1 MDFRRTTIADLA
13 ADVRSGRTRARDLV
27 EVALARIEEVD
38 QRVNAFVAVDADG
51 AREQADAVDARVA
64 AGEDV
69 GPLAGIPLGV
79 KDLEDAAGF
88 RATQGSAAHADAG
101 PAAADTPPETGRA
114 PV

>member
-1 MDFRRTTIADLA
+1 MDCRRAPIADLA
-13 ADVRSGRTRARDLV
+13 AEFLSGRTRARDLV

-88 RATQGSAAHADAG
+88 RTTDRKSTRLNSSH
-101 PAAADTPPETGRA
+101 
-114 PV
+114 

>member
-1 MDFRRTTIADLA
+1 MGAQRVAHRRFPPGLTKRGYGPGMDFRRTTIADLA

-79 KDLEDAAGF
+79 KD
-88 RATQGSAAHADAG
+88 QI
-101 PAAADTPPETGRA
+101 GRA
-114 PV
+114 HV